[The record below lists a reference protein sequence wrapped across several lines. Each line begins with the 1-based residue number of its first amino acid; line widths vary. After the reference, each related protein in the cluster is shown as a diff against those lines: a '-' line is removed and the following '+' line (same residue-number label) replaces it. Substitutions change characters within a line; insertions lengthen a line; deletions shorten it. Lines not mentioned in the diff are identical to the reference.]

1 MLCDPA
7 RAGHYLVVEVHMNK
21 YITRF
26 LLIGCALGFLGST
39 PQVALA
45 HEEEPIPFPPN
56 TMQVDEP
63 AVTTGT
69 VGSDDTES
77 EEGKKVMAIVIAG
90 LVGAAA
96 VAGSTLLA
104 TRKRGTGAA
113 SSGESPTDDAGK
125 NL

>member
-1 MLCDPA
+1 VLCDPA
-7 RAGHYLVVEVHMNK
+7 RAGHYLTVEVHMNK

-26 LLIGCALGFLGST
+26 LLTGCALGFLSSA

-56 TMQVDEP
+56 TTQVDEP
-63 AVTTGT
+63 AVSTGT
-69 VGSDDTES
+69 VGSDDTRS
-77 EEGKKVMAIVIAG
+77 EDDKKVTAIVIAG

-104 TRKRGTGAA
+104 TRKRGTGVVG
-113 SSGESPTDDAGK
+113 SDESPADDAGK